1 MTTEQPVPSDGTT
14 EQQSRLLRIAKASI
28 KPAIALLMLAL
39 LLRSGLLKLDEIKT
53 SLTNSKILI
62 AGVVLLSLQT
72 LFFSFRW
79 KYFVNQV
86 VEFSLFQAVRQTLI
100 GYFFNFFIPG
110 GVGGDVIKALDLS
123 KIKGTKKSTS
133 FSLIFLDRILG
144 LYAMIFFSMIFLL
157 LEHASS
163 DFNLQQYFF
172 ITLTMFLTATAGL
185 FFAPAII
192 LPLKKFLVGI
202 NQQSLTFKILNA
214 LYLFTE
220 KISASVTKKNIF
232 WSLIFSF
239 FAQIFAILFLYQVAQ
254 ELAPDAIANVPFM
267 LFFPLAC
274 FAFMAASIPIT
285 PGGIGLGQAGFYL
298 IFSQFDKTVASQL
311 VIGISL
317 YQLFCLAIG
326 FIGGFFYLN
335 SRKYISI
342 PEQTPG
348 QKS

>member
-1 MTTEQPVPSDGTT
+1 MTTTVAESNQ
-14 EQQSRLLRIAKASI
+14 LIKIAKASV
-28 KPAIALLMLAL
+28 KPVVAVLMLGI
-39 LLRSGLLKLDEIKT
+39 LLRSGLLKLDELKS
-53 SLTNSKILI
+53 SLTNSNILLG
-62 AGVVLLSLQT
+62 GVICLSLQT

-86 VEFSLFQAVRQTLI
+86 VSFSLFQSVRQTLI

-110 GVGGDVIKALDLS
+110 GVGGDVMKALDLS
-123 KIKGTKKSTS
+123 KIKNLKKNTS

-144 LYAMIFFSMIFLL
+144 LYAMIFFSVIFLL

-163 DFNLQQYFF
+163 EYNLKRY
-172 ITLTMFLTATAGL
+172 ITITFGMFLIATIGLLFASKIVSILKSLLNRTATQTWAH
-185 FFAPAII
+185 
-192 LPLKKFLVGI
+192 
-202 NQQSLTFKILNA
+202 KILNQFYH
-214 LYLFTE
+214 LSE
-220 KISASVTKKNIF
+220 KISSNVNRKNIL

-254 ELAPDAIANVPFM
+254 ELAPDAIQNIPFM

-298 IFSQFDKTVASQL
+298 IFSQFDKTVATQL

-335 SRKYISI
+335 SKKYTSI
-342 PEQTPG
+342 NEDNLSNE
-348 QKS
+348 K